1 MSLGGHTVTFGNVI
15 SVIGLVS
22 IVVDTGL
29 SAQAWKDALIKIPA
43 QVNPVITT
51 NIQNSR
57 EDLVVVEM

>member
-1 MSLGGHTVTFGNVI
+1 MSLGGHTVTLGNVI

-29 SAQAWKDALIKIPA
+29 SAQAWNEALIKIPA

-51 NIQNSR
+51 NIQNNL

>member
-1 MSLGGHTVTFGNVI
+1 MSFGGHTVTLGNVI
-15 SVIGLVS
+15 SVMGLVS

-29 SAQAWKDALIKIPA
+29 SAQAWNEALINIPA

-51 NIQNSR
+51 NIQNNL

>member
-1 MSLGGHTVTFGNVI
+1 MSLGGHTVTLGNVI

-29 SAQAWKDALIKIPA
+29 SAQAWNEALIKIPA
-43 QVNPVITT
+43 QENPVMTT

-57 EDLVVVEM
+57 EDLVVVEI